1 MKLNTIL
8 NYLGW
13 ASGIFG
19 ALLMLGGVIG
29 YLTDAEFMGVRSF
42 YNFFFVANSFIFLG
56 IFLLIGTKHCCCNDD
71 KCCTDEGKSK

>member
-29 YLTDAEFMGVRSF
+29 YFTGAEFMGVRSF

-56 IFLLIGTKHCCCNDD
+56 IFLLLATRSSCCKDD
-71 KCCTDEGKSK
+71 K